1 VCRQCGAVY
10 HLVFNPPQV
19 EGVCDECVR
28 SGRPVGEL
36 YQREDDR
43 PETVRRRLYTYYKE
57 TGPLIGY
64 YFAKDLLVEI
74 DGEQSIEQVQAEL
87 VRAAKGALK

>member
-1 VCRQCGAVY
+1 MTACG
-10 HLVFNPPQV
+10 
-19 EGVCDECVR
+19 R
-28 SGRPVGEL
+28 GERGCGSL

-64 YFAKDLLVEI
+64 YYAQDLLVEI
-74 DGEQSIEQVQAEL
+74 DGEQGIDEVQAEL
-87 VRAAKGALK
+87 VAAQYCAAACNARACAPCGDAIE